1 MERKVLFKKN
11 GVALVDLGTQYV
23 VACNYNDKDGTWRQ
37 RHGTSFF
44 ANGNNQRA
52 LLEAL
57 DLFLFKTEDNYIT
70 RHRLEEIATKYKDEL
85 VANTTLEEV
94 IEYSEEELDMDDYEL
109 EFFGLSEEEGEY

>member
-1 MERKVLFKKN
+1 MERKVLFEKN

-23 VACNYNDKDGTWRQ
+23 VACNYNNEDGTC
-37 RHGTSFF
+37 GYGMYFL

-85 VANTTLEEV
+85 VVNTTLEEV
-94 IEYSEEELDMDDYEL
+94 IEYSEEELDMEDYEL

>member
-11 GVALVDLGTQYV
+11 DVALVDLGTQYV
-23 VACNYNDKDGTWRQ
+23 VACNYNDKDGTWG
-37 RHGTSFF
+37 HGMYFL
-44 ANGNNQRA
+44 ANGNNQHA